1 MATPANSEDDLIAG
15 INVTPLVD
23 VTLVLLI
30 IFMVTAKL
38 IGSPAVPMVV
48 PRSSVSVEVQSP
60 LSLELYAGGAVR
72 IGGQDIASDAAVLQ
86 RVREARAKDPDLRAV
101 IRADTS
107 VPHGRVL
114 RAIELIKTGGVER
127 IAFAVA
133 PGEGG
138 ALIAPA
144 PAP

>member
-1 MATPANSEDDLIAG
+1 MTARADSEDDMIAG

-23 VTLVLLI
+23 VTLVLLV

-48 PRSSVSVEVQSP
+48 PRSALSVEVQSP
-60 LSLELYAGGAVR
+60 LSLELYAAGAVR
-72 IGGQDIASDAAVLQ
+72 MGGQDVASDAEVIR
-86 RVREARAKDPDLRAV
+86 RVREAKTREPDLRAV
-101 IRADTS
+101 IHADTS

-114 RAIELIKTGGVER
+114 RAIELIKTAGVER

-138 ALIAPA
+138 ALIAPT
-144 PAP
+144 P

>member
-1 MATPANSEDDLIAG
+1 MRAQAESDDQVIAG

-23 VTLVLLI
+23 ITLVLLI

-38 IGSPAVPMVV
+38 IGTSAVPMVV
-48 PRSSVSVEVQSP
+48 PRSAHSLDVQSP

-72 IGGQDIASDAAVLQ
+72 IGGREVSSDAEVIRLVSA
-86 RVREARAKDPDLRAV
+86 AAKESEPDLRAI

-114 RAIELIKTGGVER
+114 RAIDLIDPAAWPHRLRGRARRGR
-127 IAFAVA
+127 A
-133 PGEGG
+133 
-138 ALIAPA
+138 ALIAP
-144 PAP
+144 

>member
-1 MATPANSEDDLIAG
+1 MAARADSEDDVISG

-38 IGSPAVPMVV
+38 MGTPAVPMVV
-48 PRSSVSVEVQSP
+48 PRSAHSVDVQSP

-72 IGGQDIASDAAVLQ
+72 VGGHEVGSDAEVIRLVSA
-86 RVREARAKDPDLRAV
+86 AKEKEPDLRAV

-114 RAIELIKTGGVER
+114 RAIELVKTGGVER

-133 PGEGG
+133 PGEGA

-144 PAP
+144 P